1 LNFFNLIFLFSFIC
15 FQRQRQ
21 TTFRFAGALKLEEIV
36 RALTALF
43 GRHSSVPVRGRFSR
57 LREVMLVLTSDS
69 TATSNMIAD
78 SFTQL
83 TANEVDAFISLRL
96 DTIGGSTAAATA
108 ATGGGA
114 AAAGGGKGSYA
125 SAVAGANSMRRQ

>member
-1 LNFFNLIFLFSFIC
+1 
-15 FQRQRQ
+15 
-21 TTFRFAGALKLEEIV
+21 LEEIV

-69 TATSNMIAD
+69 TATSSMIAD

-108 ATGGGA
+108 PTAGGA
-114 AAAGGGKGSYA
+114 AAAGGGGGKGSYA